1 MVVGP
6 NGSGKST
13 LLKSLMGMTQ
23 IYSGDILFEG
33 RNIRGLQTHEIT
45 KLGMAYLPQVNNV
58 FSNLTVKENLTMAG
72 YTLGKDEARE
82 RVEEVLEEFPILKE
96 YIDRKALTL
105 SGGERQMLAMAMA
118 IMRRPKFMLFDEP
131 TGNLAPKIA
140 LQVLNKIVTLRDEY
154 GMSIILVEQNAK
166 RALKIGDKAVLL
178 ISGRVMYDGEAK
190 ELLSHP
196 ELGQVYLGVKKA

>member
-1 MVVGP
+1 
-6 NGSGKST
+6 
-13 LLKSLMGMTQ
+13 MTQ

-96 YIDRKALTL
+96 YIDRKANTL